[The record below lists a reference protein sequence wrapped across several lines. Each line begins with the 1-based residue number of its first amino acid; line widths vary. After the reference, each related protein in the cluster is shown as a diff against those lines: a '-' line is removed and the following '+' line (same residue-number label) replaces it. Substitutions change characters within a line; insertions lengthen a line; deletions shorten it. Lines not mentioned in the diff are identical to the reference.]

1 MAVGVMAV
9 ASPAHAADPLAGAQG
24 RVTSAIKDAN
34 DATAAY
40 EDAQS
45 QYYALQNGIIDAQK
59 AILREKDEQ
68 ARLAKL
74 AQLRALVAYKSGPTL
89 LDDLV
94 GVQNDV
100 MEAARRATLLDR
112 VNEQGLQVINQLT
125 RVTDDLHAREKA
137 LHSELDRQAQTL
149 ADMKKRSQQ
158 ASAALTS
165 AQQAESQLRA
175 KLEAERRAAE
185 FARIVAQAQAAAR
198 AREAAA
204 RTVVSTQPP
213 SGDASSPRVISG
225 TSGAGKGGGGGSGG
239 GGGGGGGG
247 EVVSGEPWVCPVAGP
262 VSFHDDFGDP
272 RSGGRRHGGNDM
284 FAAMG
289 TPAVAPTAGSMF
301 FQSDPLGGLAF
312 YVTDGQNNTYYGAHL
327 RDYVGSSR
335 SVHAGE
341 VIGHVGNTGDAAG
354 GPPHLHFEIR
364 VGGPNG
370 RKIDPYPTLVQHC

>member
-1 MAVGVMAV
+1 MAVGIMVV
-9 ASPAHAADPLAGAQG
+9 ASPAHAADSLAGAQG
-24 RVTSAIKDAN
+24 RVTSAIRAAN

-40 EDAQS
+40 QDAQAR
-45 QYYALQNGIIDAQK
+45 YYTLQNGIIDAQK

-68 ARLAKL
+68 ARLLEL
-74 AQLRALVAYKSGPTL
+74 AQLRALVAYKSGPML
-89 LDDLV
+89 LAELV

-100 MEAARRATLLDR
+100 MEAARSATLLDK
-112 VNEQGLQVINQLT
+112 VNQQGLEVIDQLT

-137 LHSELDRQAQTL
+137 LRAELERQAQTL

-158 ASAALTS
+158 ASAALAS
-165 AQQAESQLRA
+165 AQQAESQLRT

-185 FARIVAQAQAAAR
+185 YARIVAQAQAAAR

-204 RTVVSTQPP
+204 RTVANTQPP
-213 SGDASSPRVISG
+213 SRGTSSPSG
-225 TSGAGKGGGGGSGG
+225 GGTTGVGNGGGGN
-239 GGGGGGGG
+239 GGGG
-247 EVVSGEPWVCPVAGP
+247 EVISGETWVCPVAGP

-284 FAAMG
+284 FAATG

-301 FQSDPLGGLAF
+301 LQSDPLGGLAF
-312 YVTDGQNNTYYGAHL
+312 YVTDSQNNTYYGAHL
-327 RDYVGSSR
+327 NDYVGSSR
-335 SVHAGE
+335 SVQAGE

-370 RKIDPYPTLVQHC
+370 RKIDPYPTLIQHC